1 MRRWVDMLTG
11 VGFDPDLLEKVH
23 ELQPAL
29 YEMHMNGN
37 VNAVLSIKE
46 SNKRQNIKNTKSE
59 QSSHTA
65 SSVRRKWSQVIR
77 ETWDKKFWIA
87 LIEKTM
93 ADIVRGIVDLI
104 CKGKNTTLRG
114 TIIANGTEMKKQQRA
129 AYYHKTKAA
138 FLLLHFDYNLHD

>member
-29 YEMHMNGN
+29 YEMHMNEN

-59 QSSHTA
+59 QSSHT
-65 SSVRRKWSQVIR
+65 VR
-77 ETWDKKFWIA
+77 
-87 LIEKTM
+87 
-93 ADIVRGIVDLI
+93 
-104 CKGKNTTLRG
+104 
-114 TIIANGTEMKKQQRA
+114 
-129 AYYHKTKAA
+129 
-138 FLLLHFDYNLHD
+138 